1 MKNLSLDFFGEKVS
15 INMPTNLESL
25 RKEIS
30 NKFMFDPSDTAELI
44 ISYVK
49 DLGKKIIS
57 TEKDFENFLSE
68 KILKLNLDI
77 NQNSKLFKESLN
89 TIKEE
94 AIKDKEELETLL
106 KKKQE
111 QEKLKSTKINE
122 YKKKLK
128 VIDVKIKKLKI
139 QKIKEKRAMKQ
150 TIKKIQKNEKETN
163 KKIAEL
169 QKKLCIQN
177 PEKKLITKEEKK
189 EQKNL
194 PKKNIIKKAIFTEKT
209 PKILTENSKKKEIL
223 KAKNLKKKTTN
234 DSKKEVH
241 WFISCDGCHAYPIY
255 GKRFKC
261 ETCKD
266 FDLCEKCYEKQK
278 QTHNHSFKNVKA
290 PSILLNNQ
298 KNFNANISN
307 EKPVHKGV
315 ICNKCGMKNIIGNRF
330 KCTICNDYDLCENC
344 ESKYGEEHLH
354 PFIKVYDPKI
364 MPISI
369 KCEIADKKK

>member
-177 PEKKLITKEEKK
+177 PEKKRKASHETNNKK
-189 EQKNL
+189 
-194 PKKNIIKKAIFTEKT
+194 
-209 PKILTENSKKKEIL
+209 NSKK
-223 KAKNLKKKTTN
+223 
-234 DSKKEVH
+234 
-241 WFISCDGCHAYPIY
+241 
-255 GKRFKC
+255 
-261 ETCKD
+261 
-266 FDLCEKCYEKQK
+266 
-278 QTHNHSFKNVKA
+278 
-290 PSILLNNQ
+290 
-298 KNFNANISN
+298 
-307 EKPVHKGV
+307 
-315 ICNKCGMKNIIGNRF
+315 
-330 KCTICNDYDLCENC
+330 
-344 ESKYGEEHLH
+344 
-354 PFIKVYDPKI
+354 
-364 MPISI
+364 
-369 KCEIADKKK
+369 

>member
-49 DLGKKIIS
+49 DLCKKIIS

-94 AIKDKEELETLL
+94 AIKDKEELEALL

-128 VIDVKIKKLKI
+128 TIDVKIKKLKI

-150 TIKKIQKNEKETN
+150 TIKKI
-163 KKIAEL
+163 
-169 QKKLCIQN
+169 
-177 PEKKLITKEEKK
+177 
-189 EQKNL
+189 
-194 PKKNIIKKAIFTEKT
+194 
-209 PKILTENSKKKEIL
+209 
-223 KAKNLKKKTTN
+223 
-234 DSKKEVH
+234 
-241 WFISCDGCHAYPIY
+241 
-255 GKRFKC
+255 
-261 ETCKD
+261 
-266 FDLCEKCYEKQK
+266 
-278 QTHNHSFKNVKA
+278 
-290 PSILLNNQ
+290 
-298 KNFNANISN
+298 
-307 EKPVHKGV
+307 
-315 ICNKCGMKNIIGNRF
+315 
-330 KCTICNDYDLCENC
+330 
-344 ESKYGEEHLH
+344 
-354 PFIKVYDPKI
+354 
-364 MPISI
+364 
-369 KCEIADKKK
+369 